1 MEDARRVQISEF
13 DAAPNLVALFLQ
25 RADELADKP
34 FLTAK
39 RKGDWQS
46 LSWREAAR
54 QVCLLAEA
62 LRGLGLQDGDRVVL
76 VSENRP
82 EWCLADLAIMAAGC
96 ITTPAYTTN
105 TERDHAH
112 ILENSGAKAVIVSD
126 QKLAKPLLPAMVRTG
141 TAAHVI
147 GIEPLRTG
155 QGNFQCHLWSDL
167 LQGPNAKGAEAARA
181 AVDARIAGIGR
192 QDPACII
199 YTSGTSGAPRGVL
212 LHHGAILRNVD
223 GAARVLAGDFG
234 WDEERFLS
242 FLPLSHALEHTAGLF
257 LPVGLGADIWFAEG
271 LDKLSANIEEARP
284 TFMVVVPRLFEMMRG
299 RIVKQVES
307 QGKIANFVLDQAL
320 ALAER
325 RAAGQRRLTDWAVE
339 RLLDVTVRPKI
350 RQRFGGRIKALV
362 SGGAPLNPEV
372 GAFFEAMGLV
382 MLQGYGQTEAA
393 PVVSVNHP
401 SAEVN
406 LSTVGPPLKGVE
418 VRIADDGEILVRGE
432 LVMLGYWQ
440 NEAETA
446 KTIVDGWLHTGD
458 IGHLDERG
466 RIMITDRKK
475 DIIVN
480 DKGDNIAPQKLEGML
495 TLQREVAQA
504 MVSGDKRPYMVALI
518 VPDTEWAFDWAQANG
533 EKCDL
538 AELQKLPAFRSA
550 VRAAIDRVNAE
561 LSVVEKVRQFA
572 FADEAFTIDNG
583 MMTPSMKI
591 RRGPIRERYGKRLD
605 ALYKG

>member
-1 MEDARRVQISEF
+1 MQITDF

-25 RADELADKP
+25 RADELGEKP

-39 RKGDWQS
+39 LGGEWQS

-54 QVCLLAEA
+54 QVCLLAEG
-62 LRGLGLQDGDRVVL
+62 LRKLGLQDGDRVVL

-82 EWCLADLAIMAAGC
+82 EWALADLAIMAAGC

-112 ILENSGAKAVIVSD
+112 ILENSGARAVVVSD
-126 QKLAKPLLPAMVRTG
+126 GKLAKPLLSAMVRIG
-141 TAAHVI
+141 LAEHVI
-147 GIEPLRTG
+147 GIEALRTG
-155 QGNFQCHLWSDL
+155 QGNFRCHLWSDL
-167 LQGPNAKGAEAARA
+167 LQGDAAAARA
-181 AVDARIAGIGR
+181 AVDARVLRIER
-192 QDPACII
+192 RDPACII

-234 WDEERFLS
+234 WGEERFLS

-257 LPVGLGADIWFAEG
+257 LPIGLGADIWFAEG
-271 LDKLSANIEEARP
+271 LDRLSANIEEARP
-284 TFMVVVPRLFEMMRG
+284 TFMVVVPRLFEMMRA
-299 RIVKQVES
+299 RILKQVES

-320 ALAER
+320 SLAER
-325 RAAGQRRLTDWAVE
+325 RAAGKGRLSDWAVE
-339 RLLDVTVRPKI
+339 KLLDLTLRPKI
-350 RQRFGGRIKALV
+350 RKRFGGRIKALV

-393 PVVSVNHP
+393 PVVSVNRP
-401 SAEVN
+401 SAGVN
-406 LSTVGPPLKGVE
+406 LSTVGPPLPGVE

-458 IGHLDERG
+458 IGHFDDAG
-466 RIMITDRKK
+466 RIVITDRKK

-495 TLQREVAQA
+495 TLQPEIAQA
-504 MVSGDKRPYMVALI
+504 MVSGDKRPYIVALI
-518 VPDTEWAFDWAQANG
+518 VPDPEWTCEWSQANG
-533 EKCDL
+533 EKFDL
-538 AELQKLPAFRSA
+538 AGLQQLPAYRSA
-550 VRAAIDRVNAE
+550 VRTAIDRVNQD
-561 LSVVEKVRQFA
+561 LSVTEKIRQFA
-572 FADEAFTIDNG
+572 FADEGFTIDNG

-591 RRGPIRERYGKRLD
+591 RRAPIRDRYGKRLD